1 MEGPMARKRKTY
13 SNTKFSPEVI
23 QAAFDVYARVAPGD
37 RRTWASMTRRV
48 GVTRDEQWDLDTDDE
63 FFARYRGPIHSAEYG
78 VEDISVGFQDL
89 LCEGVETRV
98 SVKSAKVSDIEAVFN
113 IFEDR
118 AEQSRVP
125 RPIVRPRVFI
135 GHGRNDQW
143 RDLRDDL
150 RDLHGLDAFSFETEM
165 HAGQSIT
172 EVLEEM
178 ASAAGFALLVH
189 TGEDETADSGL
200 RARQNVIHET
210 GLFQGTLGAARALV
224 IREEQC
230 EAFSNIGGIQE
241 LRFERGHIREV
252 TGQVLAA
259 IEREFPGR

>member
-1 MEGPMARKRKTY
+1 MARKRKTY

-23 QAAFDVYARVAPGD
+23 QAAFDAYARVVAGD
-37 RRTWASMTRRV
+37 RRKWASMTRQV

-63 FFARYRGPIHSAEYG
+63 FFAKYRGPIHSAEYG
-78 VEDISVGFQDL
+78 VEDISVRFQDL
-89 LCEGVETRV
+89 LYVVETRV
-98 SVKSAKVSDIEAVFN
+98 SVASTKVSDIEAVFN

-118 AEQSRVP
+118 VGESVVP
-125 RPIVRPRVFI
+125 RPIARPRVFI

-150 RDLHGLDAFSFETEM
+150 RDLHGLDAFSFETEI
-165 HAGQSIT
+165 HAGQSIA

-178 ASAAGFALLVH
+178 ASTAGFALLVH
-189 TGEDETADSGL
+189 TGEDETADSAL

-210 GLFQGTLGAARALV
+210 GLFQGTLGPRRALV
-224 IREEQC
+224 VREEQC
-230 EAFSNIGGIQE
+230 EGFSNIDGIQE

-252 TGQVLAA
+252 TGQVLAV